1 MVRGKEGDTMNL
13 QDRIKARRLELGMT
27 LADVAYK
34 MGVAESTVSRYES
47 SHIQDIKI
55 DKFKRLADV
64 LKTTPA
70 ELLGW
75 NEKEATP
82 DVVYNDILIELEKA
96 SPVVKQQ
103 VLSYISFLNRDKDE
117 D

>member
-1 MVRGKEGDTMNL
+1 MNL
-13 QDRIKARRLELGMT
+13 QDKIKARRLELGMT
-27 LADVAYK
+27 LADVAYQ

-55 DKFKRLADV
+55 DKFKKLAEV
-64 LKTTPA
+64 LKTSPA

-75 NEKEATP
+75 DENEPTP
-82 DVVYNDILIELEKA
+82 DVLFNDILIELKKS
-96 SPVVKQQ
+96 SPGVKQQ
-103 VLSYISFLNRDKDE
+103 VLSYINFLNRDKDE